1 MSAARGSPR
10 TSGAH
15 YSMRQTNQR
24 PAAGAP
30 YASPYEVTR
39 CDDGLRAGP
48 SGANFGANI
57 IEHGPSSPSSFSY
70 EQRAEE
76 MREQMAEVAEAYEKG
91 KGHAHRGEPK
101 QCVAENGDAAASF
114 MASLGSCDDG
124 RVGSL
129 WPANGAMVTET
140 TGDACKEWTGTGAT
154 HTGTADSPPATHT
167 SAAVDQ
173 GQRPGGLYGDG
184 EWCKVGRSVWIA
196 GLKSRPELNGIRAEV
211 VAAPCEGTNGRVDVR
226 VTTGRKEETV
236 SVKPGNLCA
245 QQPTAGSCSS
255 AAGGGCSRGSGREA
269 EVAAPPEAA
278 AANDGAEANSTVAER
293 SGVVGGNGKER
304 WVAGCVQARGPHG
317 HAIDAAAKVTS
328 EAAANEAASRPRG
341 KRSAEAEEARRAGRQ
356 LRERKRRVGAP
367 APAPDASCEEA
378 APQELKRRACEAER
392 RAEQAERLLKLTRK
406 QKRRDERTAAE
417 RGSQAARSSAKQVK
431 RAKKKLGKKQ
441 QQREQGAARRE
452 HRRELKRKGAPAGE
466 PLHSSDRK
474 HQRLFGSWQQRN
486 GTGSGMGASA
496 GRGSGQRPR

>member
-15 YSMRQTNQR
+15 YSVRQTNQR

-39 CDDGLRAGP
+39 CDGGLRAGP
-48 SGANFGANI
+48 SGANSGANI
-57 IEHGPSSPSSFSY
+57 IGHGPSSPTSFSY

-76 MREQMAEVAEAYEKG
+76 MRERMEVAEACEIG
-91 KGHAHRGEPK
+91 KGPAHRGEPK
-101 QCVAENGDAAASF
+101 QRVAENGDAAASF

-211 VAAPCEGTNGRVDVR
+211 VAAPCEGTDGRVDVR
-226 VTTGRKEETV
+226 VTTGREEETV
-236 SVKPGNLCA
+236 RVKPATCVR
-245 QQPTAGSCSS
+245 SS
-255 AAGGGCSRGSGREA
+255 LRQGAAVRQL
-269 EVAAPPEAA
+269 AA
-278 AANDGAEANSTVAER
+278 AAAAAVGERQRLLPPRRRRRQMMEQRPIARWPSDREWWAATAR
-293 SGVVGGNGKER
+293 SGGWLAACR
-304 WVAGCVQARGPHG
+304 RGALMAMP
-317 HAIDAAAKVTS
+317 
-328 EAAANEAASRPRG
+328 
-341 KRSAEAEEARRAGRQ
+341 
-356 LRERKRRVGAP
+356 
-367 APAPDASCEEA
+367 
-378 APQELKRRACEAER
+378 
-392 RAEQAERLLKLTRK
+392 
-406 QKRRDERTAAE
+406 
-417 RGSQAARSSAKQVK
+417 
-431 RAKKKLGKKQ
+431 
-441 QQREQGAARRE
+441 
-452 HRRELKRKGAPAGE
+452 
-466 PLHSSDRK
+466 
-474 HQRLFGSWQQRN
+474 
-486 GTGSGMGASA
+486 
-496 GRGSGQRPR
+496 

>member
-15 YSMRQTNQR
+15 YSVRQTNQR

-39 CDDGLRAGP
+39 CDGGLRAGP
-48 SGANFGANI
+48 SGANSGANI
-57 IEHGPSSPSSFSY
+57 IGHGPSSPTSFSY

-76 MREQMAEVAEAYEKG
+76 MRERMEVAEACEIG
-91 KGHAHRGEPK
+91 KGPAHRGEPK
-101 QCVAENGDAAASF
+101 QRVAENGDAA
-114 MASLGSCDDG
+114 ASLGSCDDG